1 MDKIYEMLNEKA
13 QDHGLSCAFLE
24 GSTDDKTHV
33 MIINRVTK
41 KRVNYTLIKP
51 VKVKDRNEYV
61 DSIINHAIKTLK

>member
-1 MDKIYEMLNEKA
+1 MDKIYEMINEKA

-24 GSTDDKTHV
+24 GSTEDRNQV

-41 KRVNYTLIKP
+41 KRVNYTLIP

>member
-1 MDKIYEMLNEKA
+1 MDKIYEMINEKA
-13 QDHGLSCAFLE
+13 QNHGLSCAFLE
-24 GSTDDKTHV
+24 GSKDDKAQV

-41 KRVNYTLIKP
+41 KRVNYTLRP

>member
-1 MDKIYEMLNEKA
+1 MDKIYEMINEKA
-13 QDHGLSCAFLE
+13 QNHGLSCAFLK
-24 GSTDDKTHV
+24 GSTDDKAQV

-41 KRVNYTLIKP
+41 KRVNYTLRP

>member
-1 MDKIYEMLNEKA
+1 MDKIYEMINEKA

>member
-1 MDKIYEMLNEKA
+1 MDIIYEMLNEKA
-13 QDHGLSCAFLE
+13 QEHGLSCAFLK
-24 GSTDDKTHV
+24 GSTDDKAQV

-41 KRVNYTLIKP
+41 KRVNYTLRP

>member
-1 MDKIYEMLNEKA
+1 MDKIYEMINEKA

-24 GSTDDKTHV
+24 GSTEDKTHV

>member
-1 MDKIYEMLNEKA
+1 MIDKIYEMINEKA
-13 QDHGLSCAFLE
+13 QNHGLSCAFLE
-24 GSTDDKTHV
+24 GSTDDKAQV

-41 KRVNYTLIKP
+41 KRVNYTLRP

>member
-1 MDKIYEMLNEKA
+1 MDKIYEMINEKA

-24 GSTDDKTHV
+24 GSTNDKTHV

-51 VKVKDRNEYV
+51 VKVKDRKEYV
-61 DSIINHAIKTLK
+61 DSIINHAIKILK

>member
-1 MDKIYEMLNEKA
+1 MDKIYEMINEKA
-13 QDHGLSCAFLE
+13 QEHGLSCAFLE
-24 GSTDDKTHV
+24 GSTEDKNQV

-41 KRVNYTLIKP
+41 KRVNYTLRP

>member
-1 MDKIYEMLNEKA
+1 MDKIYEMINEKA
-13 QDHGLSCAFLE
+13 QEHGLSCAFLE
-24 GSTDDKTHV
+24 GSTEDKNQV

-41 KRVNYTLIKP
+41 KRVNYTLIP

>member
-1 MDKIYEMLNEKA
+1 MDKIYEMINEKA
-13 QDHGLSCAFLE
+13 QNHGLSCAFLE

-51 VKVKDRNEYV
+51 VKVKDRKEYV

>member
-1 MDKIYEMLNEKA
+1 MDKIYEMINEKA
-13 QDHGLSCAFLE
+13 QNHGLSCAFLK
-24 GSTDDKTHV
+24 GSTDDKAQV

-41 KRVNYTLIKP
+41 KRVNYTLIRP

>member
-1 MDKIYEMLNEKA
+1 MDKIYEMINEKA
-13 QDHGLSCAFLE
+13 QNHGLSCAFLE
-24 GSTDDKTHV
+24 GSTDDNAQV

-51 VKVKDRNEYV
+51 VKVKDRKEYV

>member
-1 MDKIYEMLNEKA
+1 MDKIYEMVNEKA
-13 QDHGLSCAFLE
+13 QNHGLSCAFLE
-24 GSTDDKTHV
+24 GSTDDKAQV

-51 VKVKDRNEYV
+51 VKVKDRKEYV

>member
-13 QDHGLSCAFLE
+13 QEHGLSWAFLE

-51 VKVKDRNEYV
+51 VKVKDRKEYV

>member
-1 MDKIYEMLNEKA
+1 MDKIYEMINEKA
-13 QDHGLSCAFLE
+13 QDHGLSCAFIE
-24 GSTDDKTHV
+24 GPTYEKNHV